1 MAMEPFQKNLGGED
15 SQSPLLHHLGGPAAS
30 WEFLSLWK
38 GGGGACYFFLGSKVE
53 AAGKK

>member
-1 MAMEPFQKNLGGED
+1 MEPLQKNLGGED

-30 WEFLSLWK
+30 WEFLWLGK
-38 GGGGACYFFLGSKVE
+38 GGGMLFFFLGSKVE